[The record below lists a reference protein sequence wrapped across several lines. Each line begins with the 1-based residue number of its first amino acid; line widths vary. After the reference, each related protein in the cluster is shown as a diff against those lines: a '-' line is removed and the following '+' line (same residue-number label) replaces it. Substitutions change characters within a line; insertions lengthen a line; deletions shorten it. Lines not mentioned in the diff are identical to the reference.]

1 MADNPKITE
10 ELQKSDAGILVTMYE
25 IDLLRFGGT
34 ILRFTSGSDGAGNTI
49 AFNSNS
55 YPPLPITID
64 GFEAASNTAFPRPR
78 MKVSNILNAVSSV
91 MANFNDLLGAE
102 VTRIRTFSQFLDGF
116 PEADPAAKFPDDI
129 FIIDR
134 KVLQNNLIVEW
145 ELASILDQEGA
156 KIPNRVIHKNGCP
169 LIYRRFDT
177 SFPGNFDTTR
187 ATCPYGGSAAF
198 DANDNATTQDK
209 DVCAKRLSSC
219 KLRFPS
225 PEIVPLESFPGVGR
239 TR

>member
-1 MADNPKITE
+1 MADNPKITQE
-10 ELQKSDAGILVTMYE
+10 AQMADAGVLVTLYE
-25 IDLLRFGGT
+25 ISLERLDGT
-34 ILRFTSGSDGAGNTI
+34 ILRFTTGSDGAGNSI
-49 AFNSNS
+49 MFNGNT
-55 YPPLPITID
+55 YVPLPIEID
-64 GFEAASNTAFPRPR
+64 GFEQSSNTAFPRPR
-78 MKVSNILNAVSSV
+78 MRVSNILNAVASV

-134 KVLQNNLIVEW
+134 KVLQNKEVVEW
-145 ELASILDQEGA
+145 ELASILDQEGTL
-156 KIPNRVIHKNGCP
+156 IPGRVVHKNGCP
-169 LIYRRFDT
+169 LIYRRFDA

-209 DVCAKRLSSC
+209 DVCAKRLTSC
-219 KLRFPS
+219 KIRFPF
-225 PEIVPLESFPGVGR
+225 PEILPLESFPGVGR